1 MQDTT
6 ATRAAV
12 IEAGMLIG
20 GEKVMAGRRIEVR
33 NPAHAG
39 EIVGTIIQ
47 CTPDDVN
54 RAVAAAKAAQPA
66 WAAKSFTERAEIMAR
81 GIDRIEQGLDERAAL
96 YTRENGK
103 TFADARG
110 ELAAIPPV
118 SRLTLELAAELDA
131 GQQLPAPN
139 GRTMIDYVP
148 YGVVVCIVPWNS
160 PVTLA
165 ALQFI
170 PALMA
175 GNAVVL
181 KVPESCPLALI
192 ETAELL
198 AGELPPGLFNI
209 ISGLPLEIGDTL
221 TMHPDVGKIA
231 FTGSVPSA
239 RKIIAN
245 AAQSIKGITAELGG
259 NDAAIVLEDADLS
272 DETMNRM
279 ADIVYRMAGQICMA
293 IKRIYVPESIHD
305 QFVEAFTRAVDKLV
319 VGDGLVAGVSM
330 GPLHT
335 AEARQR
341 ALGYVAD
348 ARARGATIQ
357 EFGRIDDEKT
367 FAEGYFMRPTVVTG
381 VGDDAPLVAEEQFC
395 PALPILKYR
404 DTEEALSRA
413 NASIYGL
420 GGSVWSKD
428 TEAAMAIARKI
439 QAGTVFVNTHGT
451 RSVNR
456 RAPYGGLKQSGVG
469 RRMGVEGLREYM
481 QSQTLTTYEA

>member
-6 ATRAAV
+6 LTRAPL

-33 NPAHAG
+33 NPAHADQ
-39 EIVGTIIQ
+39 IVGSIIQ

-66 WAAKSFTERAEIMAR
+66 WAAKTFSERAAIMAR
-81 GIDRIEQGLDERAAL
+81 GVDLIEQGLDERARL

-110 ELAAIPPV
+110 ELSSIPPV
-118 SRLTLELAAELDA
+118 ARLTLELAPEIDAE
-131 GQQLPAPN
+131 QQLSAPN
-139 GRTMIDYVP
+139 GRTIVHYVP

-170 PALMA
+170 PALLA

-198 AGELPPGLFNI
+198 AEVLPPGLFNI

-221 TMHPDVGKIA
+221 TTHPDVGKIA

-259 NDAAIVLEDADLS
+259 NDAAIVLEDVDLG
-272 DETMNRM
+272 DETMGRM
-279 ADIVYRMAGQICMA
+279 ADIVFRMAGQICMA
-293 IKRIYVPESIHD
+293 IKRIYVPATIHD
-305 QFVEAFTRAVDKLV
+305 RFVEAFTRAVDKVV
-319 VGDGLVAGVSM
+319 VGDGLVPGVTM
-330 GPLHT
+330 GPVHT
-335 AEARQR
+335 KESLQR
-341 ALGYVAD
+341 AQGYVAD
-348 ARARGATIQ
+348 ARARGATIR
-357 EFGRIDDEKT
+357 EFGKVDDEKT
-367 FAEGYFMRPTVVTG
+367 FAEGYFMRPTVVTDI
-381 VGDDAPLVAEEQFC
+381 GDDAPLVVEEQFC
-395 PALPILKYR
+395 PALPILKYG
-404 DTEEALSRA
+404 DTEEALARA

-420 GGSVWSKD
+420 GGSVWSRD
-428 TEAAMAIARKI
+428 TEGAMVIARKI

-481 QSQTLTTYEA
+481 QSQTLTTFES